1 MDAIVTKLVE
11 QAPTSVALIVV
22 VVYFISYLEKRDR
35 AVTGA
40 LDKITDRLQS
50 LENNQIEHNTSM
62 LAAVNEMRSRVTTNR
77 RARKGGSDGI
87 HS

>member
-22 VVYFISYLEKRDR
+22 VVYFINYLEKRDR